1 MAGTRSIYSAIFGET
16 PETKAAAQQRD
27 ASFQSWLN
35 TRKKVAEQQR
45 TSDVNMARYNALG
58 NLLTTMVQ
66 PIGWVADGRNVATG
80 GVQPYDDRQYIQAFN
95 RAVKASDDLRN
106 IGSSAQEYEFKLAD
120 ENYRRQLALEDEARS
135 RAQKQE
141 DLEYK
146 AQQRIAEIQQKFEND
161 MAKINRQG
169 EIRQEIA
176 AFNASH
182 KITSRSTGLSIDERE
197 KLKLMGMYGD
207 YRKNKE
213 SYNETPLSYADWLK
227 EIGYSSSDNTARQT
241 VVKPAS
247 VTATATNTNTNTA
260 TATNTSS
267 PAAPAAGGPLIFK
280 LQ

>member
-1 MAGTRSIYSAIFGET
+1 MAVTRNIYSAIFGGT
-16 PETKAAAQQRD
+16 PETQAAAQQRD
-27 ASFQSWLN
+27 FSFQSLLESRRQ
-35 TRKKVAEQQR
+35 TAEKQR
-45 TSDVNMARYNALG
+45 TSDVNMAKYNALG

-66 PIGWVADGRNVATG
+66 PIGWVAGGRNVATG

-106 IGSSAQEYEFKLAD
+106 IGTAEDEYRLKLAD
-120 ENYRRQLALEDEARS
+120 ENYKRQLALEDQERKREQAR
-135 RAQKQE
+135 E

-176 AFNASH
+176 AFNANH
-182 KITSRSTGLSIDERE
+182 KITNRSTGLSIDERE

-213 SYNETPLSYADWLK
+213 SYNEVPKSYAEWLQ
-227 EIGYSSSDNTARQT
+227 EIGYSS
-241 VVKPAS
+241 
-247 VTATATNTNTNTA
+247 
-260 TATNTSS
+260 TST
-267 PAAPAAGGPLIFK
+267 APATQAGGGTESAGLVQRTESAG
-280 LQ
+280 LVQR

>member
-1 MAGTRSIYSAIFGET
+1 MAGTRSIYSAIFGGT
-16 PETKAAAQQRD
+16 PETQAAAAQRD

-35 TRKKVAEQQR
+35 TRKQAAERQR
-45 TSDVNMARYNALG
+45 TSDVQMAKFNSLG

-66 PIGWVADGRNVATG
+66 PLGWGIGGGFSARATG

-106 IGSSAQEYEFKLAD
+106 IGVAEDEYKFKLAD
-120 ENYRRQLALEDEARS
+120 ENYRRALSLEDQERKREQAR
-135 RAQKQE
+135 E

-182 KITSRSTGLSIDERE
+182 KITNRSTGLSIDERE

-213 SYNETPLSYADWLK
+213 SYNETPKPYEEWLQ
-227 EIGYSSSDNTARQT
+227 EVGYSSS
-241 VVKPAS
+241 
-247 VTATATNTNTNTA
+247 ATAA
-260 TATNTSS
+260 TTPAPSATKSI
-267 PAAPAAGGPLIFK
+267 GW
-280 LQ
+280 

>member
-16 PETKAAAQQRD
+16 PGAKAAAQQRD

-35 TRKKVAEQQR
+35 TRKKAAERQR
-45 TSDVNMARYNALG
+45 TSEVNMAKYNALG

-66 PIGWVADGRNVATG
+66 PIGWVAGGCNVATG

-176 AFNASH
+176 AYNASH

-213 SYNETPLSYADWLK
+213 SYNEIPKPYAEWLQ
-227 EIGYSSSDNTARQT
+227 EIGYSS
-241 VVKPAS
+241 
-247 VTATATNTNTNTA
+247 
-260 TATNTSS
+260 TST
-267 PAAPAAGGPLIFK
+267 APATQAGGGTESAGLVQRTESAG
-280 LQ
+280 LVQR